1 MNVTFKQIEVRNLRS
16 FSNET
21 TTFSFETGL
30 DLITGDNGNG
40 KSTIFIYG
48 IIYALYGEG
57 VEKEKL
63 GELVNR
69 TNKKGL
75 LVKLSLSVD
84 GVDYLIERGIKPD
97 KFNIYIDGSKSAMD
111 SVSVKE
117 DNLFILNTILQ
128 GLAKKSFMRLFV
140 IEANATNDSIF
151 TMKANERRELLQT
164 LFNLDHYSDMQK
176 KAKQNIDMLKV
187 TKLEVDAVIKTTKTN
202 IHELTLE
209 QSHYK
214 DKIKAELKDL
224 ENREILLRK
233 ELIDTAPIDKENQ
246 EKNDY
251 MILLAGKKANIVNK
265 YEAAIKYFNDQS
277 ALKLKQEKRIVDI
290 KKSIA
295 ERMEKESVSIKGE
308 ANREQSK
315 KIKQLETQLHRE
327 VENLAINERKLLE
340 QRAVYDEESK
350 QMGDFLIACDEI
362 TNKEELEGG
371 LSQYYTSVEGK
382 KSTFIRKTKEET
394 EKRKGEATL
403 KIETETITI
412 QKEMESAIQKAT
424 NKAKADGEALLKEAT
439 EGDAIVL
446 PPLVDHDK
454 FKEIM
459 AKFTVEEEKTKKVLL
474 FNATLLKKQ
483 EPLKMEHT
491 RLVSRIDTINKM
503 KPVDSTPVI
512 KRNQDELKVAE
523 KRSLDAE
530 KEMSREVEVFE
541 FLKSEK
547 IKFFIMKQSYP
558 IIKKYYNEIL
568 NLLFHGSVKVD
579 INDQFN
585 IDIKINGESA
595 SYFTLSQGERK
606 RINLAFVFAIHKF
619 LSTKNQTNMNILIMD
634 ELLDSALDGSGVES
648 VMEYLNEVTLN
659 KNVILI
665 THRNENLEC
674 NRSFKFMKRHQFS
687 SIDQI
692 Q

>member
-382 KSTFIRKTKEET
+382 KSTF
-394 EKRKGEATL
+394 
-403 KIETETITI
+403 
-412 QKEMESAIQKAT
+412 
-424 NKAKADGEALLKEAT
+424 
-439 EGDAIVL
+439 
-446 PPLVDHDK
+446 
-454 FKEIM
+454 
-459 AKFTVEEEKTKKVLL
+459 
-474 FNATLLKKQ
+474 
-483 EPLKMEHT
+483 
-491 RLVSRIDTINKM
+491 
-503 KPVDSTPVI
+503 
-512 KRNQDELKVAE
+512 
-523 KRSLDAE
+523 
-530 KEMSREVEVFE
+530 
-541 FLKSEK
+541 
-547 IKFFIMKQSYP
+547 
-558 IIKKYYNEIL
+558 
-568 NLLFHGSVKVD
+568 
-579 INDQFN
+579 
-585 IDIKINGESA
+585 
-595 SYFTLSQGERK
+595 
-606 RINLAFVFAIHKF
+606 
-619 LSTKNQTNMNILIMD
+619 
-634 ELLDSALDGSGVES
+634 
-648 VMEYLNEVTLN
+648 
-659 KNVILI
+659 
-665 THRNENLEC
+665 
-674 NRSFKFMKRHQFS
+674 
-687 SIDQI
+687 
-692 Q
+692 